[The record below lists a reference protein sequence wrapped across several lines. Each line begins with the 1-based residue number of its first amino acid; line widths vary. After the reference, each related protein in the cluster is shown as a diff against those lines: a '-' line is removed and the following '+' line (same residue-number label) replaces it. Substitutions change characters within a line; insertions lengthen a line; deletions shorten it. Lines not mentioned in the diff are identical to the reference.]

1 MVISDSHTVGQLHI
15 DLTMPTPGAL
25 RVDWTGRSNE
35 RDPQRVLAPIFD
47 EALARAALAEAPIE
61 MHFEKLEQF
70 NSSTITA
77 LIGFVRHAHAEGV
90 PLTLVFDPS
99 LRWQA
104 LSFEAL
110 RVFERPDGL
119 LTLKPIDKNAS

>member
-1 MVISDSHTVGQLHI
+1 MTNHTHQVGQLCI
-15 DLTMPTPGAL
+15 DIVPTAEAL
-25 RVDWTGRSNE
+25 RLEWTGRSNE
-35 RDPQRVLAPIFD
+35 PDPQEVLLPIFD
-47 EALARAALAEAPIE
+47 AALAQAAMDEAPIE

-77 LIGFVRHAHAEGV
+77 LISFVRTAHTEGV
-90 PLTLVFDPS
+90 PLVLVFDPG

-110 RVFERPDGL
+110 KVFERPDGL
-119 LTLKPIDKNAS
+119 LKLRPLEPELAA

>member
-1 MVISDSHTVGQLHI
+1 MQIADSHTVGQLHI
-15 DLTMPTPGAL
+15 DLTMPSPGAL
-25 RVDWTGRSNE
+25 RVDWSGRSNE
-35 RDPQRVLAPIFD
+35 RDPARALAPIFD

-77 LIGFVRHAHAEGV
+77 LIGFVRTAHAEGV
-90 PLTLVFDPS
+90 PLTLVFDPQ

-119 LTLKPIDKNAS
+119 LVLKPLERPGS

>member
-1 MVISDSHTVGQLHI
+1 MQISDSHIVGQLHI
-15 DLTMPTPGAL
+15 DLTMPSPGTL
-25 RVDWTGRSNE
+25 RVDWSGRSNE
-35 RDPQRVLAPIFD
+35 RDPARALAPIFD
-47 EALARAALAEAPIE
+47 EALARAAMAEAPIE
-61 MHFEKLEQF
+61 MHFENLEQF

-90 PLTLVFDPS
+90 PLVLVYDPG

-119 LTLKPIDKNAS
+119 LRLEPIARSRS

>member
-1 MVISDSHTVGQLHI
+1 MHISDSHIVGQLHI
-15 DLTMPTPGAL
+15 DLTMPSPGTL
-25 RVDWTGRSNE
+25 RVDWSGRSNE
-35 RDPQRVLAPIFD
+35 RDPQRLLAPIFD
-47 EALARAALAEAPIE
+47 EALARAAMAEAPIE

-90 PLTLVFDPS
+90 PLTLYYDAS

-119 LTLKPIDKNAS
+119 LTLKPIEQNQS